1 MCGWQ
6 PTATICP
13 DSSVGRAADS
23 YPAGQWFDPTSWH
36 HLLYFHFISFHRPEQ
51 VYQNC
56 SLYRAGSAKVA
67 YRSHKPKTRFESY
80 ARVHLYPKPKR
91 RSRGKMRGRGP
102 SRQGDSFNKNPWEW
116 SAVDCKQRSELLA
129 TLTIIKASGLIHGF
143 TLSTTTD
150 AV

>member
-67 YRSHKPKTRFESY
+67 CRSHKPKTRFESY
-80 ARVHLYPKPKR
+80 ARVH
-91 RSRGKMRGRGP
+91 
-102 SRQGDSFNKNPWEW
+102 SRQGDYQNPWEQW
-116 SAVDCKQRSELLA
+116 SYTRIYSFNYHRCGLNNRRLGYNAVC
-129 TLTIIKASGLIHGF
+129 GF
-143 TLSTTTD
+143 AAKDHLKINEGE
-150 AV
+150 AKEI

>member
-36 HLLYFHFISFHRPEQ
+36 HLLSFHFLSNRPGH

-67 YRSHKPKTRFESY
+67 CRSHKPKTRFESY
-80 ARVHLYPKPKR
+80 ARVQVATKY
-91 RSRGKMRGRGP
+91 
-102 SRQGDSFNKNPWEW
+102 
-116 SAVDCKQRSELLA
+116 AVSHQRLK
-129 TLTIIKASGLIHGF
+129 TKGHSGLIHGF
-143 TLSTTTD
+143 TLSTTTHSNNQRFIIPGYWI
-150 AV
+150 